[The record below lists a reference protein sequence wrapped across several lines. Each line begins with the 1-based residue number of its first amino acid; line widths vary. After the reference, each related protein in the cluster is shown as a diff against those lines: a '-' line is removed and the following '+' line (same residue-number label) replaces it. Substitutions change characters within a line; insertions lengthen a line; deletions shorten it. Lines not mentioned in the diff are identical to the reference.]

1 MSVGYAMERNVIVCK
16 FFKLALKDFLTDIL
30 DVAEKPQDFSAFLTA
45 LIGKQS
51 PQVRVFLH
59 ICRKTQSITIA
70 SNIMMWPL
78 FLSQVQFSHP

>member
-30 DVAEKPQDFSAFLTA
+30 GVAGKFQEFSAFLTA

-51 PQVRVFLH
+51 PQVRVFFQFVAKLNPL
-59 ICRKTQSITIA
+59 QSLQT
-70 SNIMMWPL
+70 
-78 FLSQVQFSHP
+78 